1 MTRVLLALMA
11 VAFGASFD
19 IPGARAQSGA
29 YPNKPIR
36 FIVPYIPGSVPDVIA
51 RVVAPRLGEQLG
63 QQLVIDNRPG
73 AGSNIGN
80 EAAARSAP
88 DGYTIVLA
96 TNAVAINQAL
106 YSKINIDASRD
117 FAPISLL
124 TRMPHILLVPAS
136 STIKTVPELVAALKA
151 DPRMTYASGGNG
163 SGAHLSAEIFKTAT
177 QTDAVHV
184 PYKGAPDII
193 NALLT
198 AQTQFGFPTLGT
210 AVPHIKAGKLRALG
224 VTGPKRSPAFPD
236 VPAIGESVP
245 GFALVSWFG
254 VMAPAKTPDRIV
266 ERLAAEIGKVL
277 SDPVLR
283 ERIQADG
290 TEVVTNTPAEY
301 RAFFKDEMA
310 NWARAVKAAGAKV
323 D

>member
-1 MTRVLLALMA
+1 MRALLVMTALTVGIAIA
-11 VAFGASFD
+11 VHD
-19 IPGARAQSGA
+19 VRAQTGS

-51 RVVAPRLGEQLG
+51 RVVAPRLGDQLG
-63 QQLVIDNRPG
+63 QPLVIDNRPG

-80 EAAARSAP
+80 EVAAKSAP
-88 DGYTIVLA
+88 DGYTIMLA

-106 YSKINIDASRD
+106 YTKVNIDAARD

-124 TRMPHILLVPAS
+124 TRLPHILLVPVS
-136 STIKTVPELVAALKA
+136 SPIKTVAELIAALKA
-151 DPRMTYASGGNG
+151 DSRMTYASGGNG
-163 SGAHLSAEIFKTAT
+163 SGAHLSAEMFKTAT

-193 NALLT
+193 NALLA
-198 AQTQFGFPTLGT
+198 AQTQFGFPTLAT
-210 AVPHIKAGKLRALG
+210 AVPLVKAGKLRALG
-224 VTGPKRSPAFPD
+224 VTSPKRSPAFPD

-245 GFALVSWFG
+245 GYELVSWFG
-254 VMAPAKTPDRIV
+254 VMAPSKTPDEIV
-266 ERLAAEIGKVL
+266 ERLSAEIRKVM
-277 SDPVLR
+277 SDPALR
-283 ERIQADG
+283 DKVQADG

-310 NWARAVKAAGAKV
+310 RWARAVKAAGAKV